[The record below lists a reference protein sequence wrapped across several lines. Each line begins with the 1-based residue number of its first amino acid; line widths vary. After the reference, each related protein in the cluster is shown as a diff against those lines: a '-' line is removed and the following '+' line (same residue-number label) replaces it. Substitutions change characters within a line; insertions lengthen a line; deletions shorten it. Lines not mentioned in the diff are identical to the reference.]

1 MIGRF
6 QSSNDSHIGWLI
18 SVKGHLLAFSVFPT
32 VFYPVFSSMSSSCLA
47 LLFISLPPSLHPTI
61 FFLDYLFYFVFLLI
75 FLSLS
80 NFLASLIFLYG
91 FPFPSLTSLWS
102 FLISFACP
110 LLWTDHTRESK
121 DVHINISSCLTYWGK
136 FIFSMSNY
144 QSKKIKFYVF
154 FAKKVHKVA
163 INLDAIPCPC
173 LCSEGQGPAKQEPG
187 SGGGVWFRACGR
199 GGTRISPPSL
209 FSKALL
215 AY

>member
-1 MIGRF
+1 MTYLCEGPPPGF
-6 QSSNDSHIGWLI
+6 L
-18 SVKGHLLAFSVFPT
+18 SVPHCLLPSVLFHVILLLGTPL
-32 VFYPVFSSMSSSCLA
+32 YFSSPILT
-47 LLFISLPPSLHPTI
+47 PHH
-61 FFLDYLFYFVFLLI
+61 LFYLVFLLI

-91 FPFPSLTSLWS
+91 FPFPLTSLWS

-215 AY
+215 AD